1 MRAPAGVAHGLSC
14 SMVCGIFLDQ
24 GSNPWPLYWQADSYP
39 RYCQGS
45 PLLFFSAL
53 RKEMVSPSPN
63 SIVCISCFLFQKEKT
78 MQITKMISRRSFLH
92 LDNCARMELSADRP
106 TPAQSLKR
114 LPRMLATWAPGRYGD
129 SSGRPRKTSL
139 MCPRNKELSLK
150 PSDVTLDFQCISESA
165 AGAPSHPPTHS
176 SVQGPLEQQA
186 LLSASLCQAQT
197 PCK

>member
-1 MRAPAGVAHGLSC
+1 
-14 SMVCGIFLDQ
+14 MVCGIFLDQ
-24 GSNPWPLYWQADSYP
+24 GSNPWPLHWQADSYP
-39 RYCQGS
+39 WYCQGS
-45 PLLFFSAL
+45 SLLFFSAL
-53 RKEMVSPSPN
+53 RKEVVSPSPS

-92 LDNCARMELSADRP
+92 LDNCAQMELSADSP
-106 TPAQSLKR
+106 TPAQSLER

-129 SSGRPRKTSL
+129 GSGRPRKTSL

-150 PSDVTLDFQCISESA
+150 PSDITLDFRCISERA

-197 PCK
+197 PCKSSGVNPQGEMQ